1 MAWLDGNGP
10 IRADVRTGRSS
21 IPAGKS
27 HSCDRPTSCG
37 REPSAQ
43 TISVA
48 EGRREA
54 MRTARRYPIRF
65 SCAVTARWA
74 KMRFPSR
81 PGNDLKTPRFALLA
95 LSYLAFIS
103 LCLPDTVIG
112 VAWPSIRDRFAV
124 SQAGLGCVLTACV
137 ARYVASRG
145 FARPAVVALG

>member
-27 HSCDRPTSCG
+27 HPCDRPTSCG

-54 MRTARRYPIRF
+54 MRTAAKIPDQIFLRCDRALGED
-65 SCAVTARWA
+65 AVP
-74 KMRFPSR
+74 F
-81 PGNDLKTPRFALLA
+81 TPRE
-95 LSYLAFIS
+95 
-103 LCLPDTVIG
+103 
-112 VAWPSIRDRFAV
+112 
-124 SQAGLGCVLTACV
+124 
-137 ARYVASRG
+137 
-145 FARPAVVALG
+145 